1 MPDTLTRLAQRS
13 TVTASEQ
20 IATLGDSRAISPHLS
35 SPQGEGGG
43 SVQADSLDVQAQDL
57 EQLHEINLVSD
68 LMIACSEC
76 PQARLP
82 QNLIDAVLAIAAK
95 PS

>member
-1 MPDTLTRLAQRS
+1 
-13 TVTASEQ
+13 
-20 IATLGDSRAISPHLS
+20 
-35 SPQGEGGG
+35 
-43 SVQADSLDVQAQDL
+43 VQADSLDVQARDL

-68 LMIACSEC
+68 LMSACSEC